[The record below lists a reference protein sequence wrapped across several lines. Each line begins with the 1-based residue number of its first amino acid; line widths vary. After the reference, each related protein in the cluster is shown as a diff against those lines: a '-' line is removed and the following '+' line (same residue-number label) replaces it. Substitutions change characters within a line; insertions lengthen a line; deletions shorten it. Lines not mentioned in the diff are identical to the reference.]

1 MAFKMKG
8 NPMGRNFGIGKH
20 GVNTNKHTA
29 GISEPTAT
37 VKRDEGNTDLADG
50 RSGSSPFQKAGKG
63 YGGPEKASPAKGL
76 WDDAKALAKKGV
88 KKAKKVATK
97 VKNEAIALK
106 DGYLANKGYTMESSH
121 QNAKEAYHQTKTK
134 QRKKASDKVKISKNQ
149 STVKGLKNTTKNN
162 NIATTKKGNMLAV
175 KKMQERKVL
184 IDKLNAKNPGFQK
197 M

>member
-63 YGGPEKASPAKGL
+63 YGGPEKASPAKGIL
-76 WDDAKALAKKGV
+76 DTAKSYVKKGV
-88 KKAKKVATK
+88 EKVKKVAKKV
-97 VKNEAIALK
+97 KN
-106 DGYLANKGYTMESSH
+106 
-121 QNAKEAYHQTKTK
+121 EAYHQTKTK